1 MNTKSK
7 EHSKEEKKKASKGAH
22 NQAVLDALK
31 ETDVNL
37 MSDEDI
43 RKKITKLTS
52 YISKMDMLLNR
63 TEKMLEK
70 ELEGDQKEK
79 QLVDHGMKLLKLE
92 KGGNQI

>member
-7 EHSKEEKKKASKGAH
+7 EHSKEEKKKAPKSAH

>member
-1 MNTKSK
+1 MSTKSK
-7 EHSKEEKKKASKGAH
+7 DKSKGHKENASKGAK
-22 NQAVLDALK
+22 NKDVLEALK
-31 ETDVNL
+31 QQDVNL

-43 RKKITKLTS
+43 RSKITKLTS

-79 QLVDHGMKLLKLE
+79 KLVDHGMKLLNLE
-92 KGGNQI
+92 KGGKQI